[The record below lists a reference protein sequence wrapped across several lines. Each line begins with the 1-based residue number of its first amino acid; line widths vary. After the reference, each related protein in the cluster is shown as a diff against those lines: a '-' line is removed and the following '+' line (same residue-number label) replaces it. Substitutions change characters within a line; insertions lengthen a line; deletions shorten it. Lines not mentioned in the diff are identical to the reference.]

1 MLLIVAAHAYY
12 LVPTAR
18 FELAHLTAL
27 APQASVSTN
36 STTSATVKK
45 SLNLLGAAR
54 YFGAAPFGC
63 GVPVAGCAG
72 AEAGAAA
79 GAAAGAGVVVGA
91 AGGADAVASVP
102 APAGVDV
109 GAVSPAAGAS
119 GAGIVCVTPGFVVL
133 ALSAFSPIVSRIV
146 FGGAATA
153 RVPT

>member
-45 SLNLLGAAR
+45 SLNLLDAGR
-54 YFGAAPFGC
+54 YFGAAPFG
-63 GVPVAGCAG
+63 AGCAG

-79 GAAAGAGVVVGA
+79 GAGAASGVTGAGADVA
-91 AGGADAVASVP
+91 EPVASEPVV
-102 APAGVDV
+102 AGMDV
-109 GAVSPAAGAS
+109 GAVSP
-119 GAGIVCVTPGFVVL
+119 GAGIVSAGVCAPGVAAL
-133 ALSAFSPIVSRIV
+133 ALLAFSPTVSRID